1 MKKAIISILLI
12 LPFLLIVVIS
22 IAGRIYGDYDYVEVT
37 NVYFTDDE
45 GTALDLNS
53 AFSIDLGLP
62 TQMYYTVLPENASNK
77 NVTFSSSNPSIATI
91 DANGV
96 ITGNAIGTADITI
109 STYNM
114 SSTIHV
120 SVVEDMVHEVI
131 LNRETITGN
140 VGGTAQLSVTILPST
155 AVNQNVT
162 WASSNP
168 EICSV
173 NSYGTLTFHS
183 VGTATITA
191 TSTDPNRPFD
201 TCIVTVTDDSI
212 IEFTVENLV
221 VHEPTLD
228 LTNYLTGDLTDLTK
242 INFEIISGNCTIA
255 DDRHTL
261 TFNTFDSAEI
271 RVYFDGNR
279 DVYDSIR
286 IYYKLGGK

>member
-77 NVTFSSSNPSIATI
+77 NVTFSSSNPNIATI
-91 DANGV
+91 DANGI

-162 WASSNP
+162 WTSSNP

-201 TCIVTVTDDSI
+201 TCIVTVTDDPI

-255 DDRHTL
+255 DDGHTL

-271 RVYFDGNR
+271 RVYFDGNH

-286 IYYKLGGK
+286 IYYN